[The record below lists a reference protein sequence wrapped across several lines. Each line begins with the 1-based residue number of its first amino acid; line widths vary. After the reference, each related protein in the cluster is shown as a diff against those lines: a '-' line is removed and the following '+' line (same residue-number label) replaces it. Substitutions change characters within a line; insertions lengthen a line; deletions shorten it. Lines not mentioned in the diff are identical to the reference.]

1 MTKRSKRN
9 KKKQIKEEKMVYNYS
24 EVDFSKREFNPANE
38 VKIDKSLLSSLLS
51 IQSPSGKEY
60 DKIKFIADFIKKQNF
75 ASIKVEL
82 DEKDNLLV
90 TKGQS
95 ELYPCFVS
103 HTDEVNAIQSDR
115 TVLELNNVFI
125 GINKNTGKYAGV
137 GGRVVAAIS

>member
-1 MTKRSKRN
+1 
-9 KKKQIKEEKMVYNYS
+9 MVYNYS
-24 EVDFSKREFNPANE
+24 EVDFSKREFNSANE

-103 HTDEVNAIQSDR
+103 HTDEVNAIQSNR